1 MDICTADEEIV
12 KLLDVKDIEV
22 IDPSECLEQINS
34 NQSNH
39 NGNCEKQD
47 DADSTTKS
55 NGIIPA
61 STERRSD
68 EPTELSFEK
77 GMVTLWNCCVYI
89 EISIPNSTTFMEMW
103 IFVLARYRNR

>member
-1 MDICTADEEIV
+1 MDICTDDEECV

-22 IDPSECLEQINS
+22 IDPSECLEQLNDD
-34 NQSNH
+34 QSNH
-39 NGNCEKQD
+39 NGNYEKQN
-47 DADSTTKS
+47 DADATNKS

-77 GMVTLWNCCVYI
+77 GMLWNIVVRLLQI
-89 EISIPNSTTFMEMW
+89 KKRWISVAFTALHPLM
-103 IFVLARYRNR
+103 